1 MDSLVVKAVLAGI
14 FFGIWPLLMNRSG
27 ISGNS
32 SAMVFSAVIL
42 VCVSPLAIATGG
54 VTATAN
60 WWMAIGA
67 GVSGAIGLLFFNSML
82 SRTTPQ
88 EVSALFVLAIV
99 VQVAVP
105 ALYQIF
111 IIEQITATKGV
122 GFLLAAIGAA
132 LLSL

>member
-1 MDSLVVKAVLAGI
+1 M
-14 FFGIWPLLMNRSG
+14 
-27 ISGNS
+27 
-32 SAMVFSAVIL
+32 
-42 VCVSPLAIATGG
+42 
-54 VTATAN
+54 
-60 WWMAIGA
+60 
-67 GVSGAIGLLFFNSML
+67 
-82 SRTTPQ
+82 
-88 EVSALFVLAIV
+88 FVLAIV